1 MFNTLETLVIQSEI
15 SQINLVE
22 RLIDDISVKY
32 QLHDE
37 VYGKIL
43 LAVVE
48 GVNNAIVHGN
58 KMDVNKKVDIQ
69 YSVDEVVIEFIIT
82 DEGNGFDL
90 NSIPDPTK
98 PENIEKPHGRGVFLM
113 THLSDAIEFQDGG
126 RKVSMKFNLL

>member
-37 VYGKIL
+37 VYGKIM